1 MRDFAVV
8 GVVGLQGSGKTEVAE
23 AASKFDIPRVRMG
36 DVVWDEVKSRG
47 LEVNESNV
55 GAVANELREREG
67 KAAIAKRC
75 VPLIEES
82 GPGKGAVLVD
92 GIRGKAEVDEFRRV
106 FGDGFVL
113 LAVEASEGIRRER
126 IGARGREDDAS
137 GKENFREKEERERGW
152 GLDEAMKV
160 ADITIV
166 NEGTLEQLQQRARD
180 VLESVVSL

>member
-47 LEVNESNV
+47 LEVNEKNV
-55 GAVANELREREG
+55 GAVANEFREKEG

-75 VPLIEES
+75 VPLIEKI
-82 GPGKGAVLVD
+82 GKGRGAVLVD
-92 GIRGKAEVDEFRRV
+92 GIRGKAEVDEYRRV

-113 LAVEASEGIRRER
+113 LAVEASEEIRRER
-126 IGARGREDDAS
+126 VSVRGRSDDAS
-137 GKENFREKEERERGW
+137 GEENFREKEERERGW
-152 GLDEAMKV
+152 GLDAAMKD

-166 NEGTLEQLQQRARD
+166 NEGPLEALQQRARD
-180 VLESVVSL
+180 ILESVVSL